1 MSKQIIYKTA
11 NAFGVKV
18 TYPVQFNSLP
28 DASQSTNC
36 AMEYIEVYNPDTSHH
51 MTVEE
56 LSDDVFANGYRFVRY
71 VPNSQV
77 DYPEI
82 YASQQNEADERLK
95 NSASDPM
102 IRVTEE
108 RISGE
113 SMYHQPVEI
122 W

>member
-1 MSKQIIYKTA
+1 MYTHDFVELH
-11 NAFGVKV
+11 NA
-18 TYPVQFNSLP
+18 
-28 DASQSTNC
+28 
-36 AMEYIEVYNPDTSHH
+36 DTGHS
-51 MTVEE
+51 MIAEE
-56 LSDDVFANGYRFVRY
+56 HTDELFFQGYRFVRY

-77 DYPEI
+77 DYPEV
-82 YASQQNEADERLK
+82 YAQQQDEADERLK